1 MVKKTK
7 GQWILLGALI
17 LLALACTLP
26 LVLIVII
33 SFSSD
38 ASIAEKGYSFFPT
51 EWSLA
56 AWEYVLGYG
65 KQLLVSY
72 GVTIFVT
79 VVATVLDMV
88 VETMFAYTL
97 SRSNFRLKKYYA
109 MMVLITMLFSGGQLA
124 SYMVNVTWYHLK
136 DSLWVLILSG
146 VSAIHVIILRTYIQ
160 GTVSEALIESAKID
174 GAGEFYTFVKIVV
187 PCMKPALASV
197 AFMKAIANWDAWENA
212 YLYITSPEKTPLS
225 LLLMEI
231 ENDIQFLAQNA
242 DNLSPSEYDQL
253 VANLPTDSGRMAIL
267 LAAMGPI
274 LIAYPF
280 FQKYFVKGI
289 TIGSVKG

>member
-7 GQWILLGALI
+7 GQWILLGALS
-17 LLALACTLP
+17 LLALACILP
-26 LVLIVII
+26 LVLVVII
-33 SFSSD
+33 SLSSD

-56 AWEYVLGYG
+56 AWKYVFGYG

-72 GVTIFVT
+72 GVTIFIT
-79 VVATVLDMV
+79 VVATVLDMI

-97 SRSNFRLKKYYA
+97 SRSNFRLKNCFA
-109 MMVLITMLFSGGQLA
+109 LMLLITMLFSGGQLA
-124 SYMVNVTWYHLK
+124 SYMVNVNWYHLK
-136 DSLWVLILSG
+136 DSLLVLILSG

-160 GTVSEALIESAKID
+160 GTVPESLIESAKID
-174 GAGEFYTFVKIVV
+174 GAGEFYTFVKIVL
-187 PCMKPALASV
+187 PCMTPALASV
-197 AFMKAIANWDAWENA
+197 AFMKAIINWDAWENA
-212 YLYITSPEKTPLS
+212 YLYITSSEKTPLS

-231 ENDIQFLAQNA
+231 EQDIQFLAQNA
-242 DNLSPSEYDQL
+242 DNLSPMEYDQL

>member
-1 MVKKTK
+1 
-7 GQWILLGALI
+7 
-17 LLALACTLP
+17 
-26 LVLIVII
+26 
-33 SFSSD
+33 
-38 ASIAEKGYSFFPT
+38 
-51 EWSLA
+51 
-56 AWEYVLGYG
+56 
-65 KQLLVSY
+65 
-72 GVTIFVT
+72 
-79 VVATVLDMV
+79 
-88 VETMFAYTL
+88 
-97 SRSNFRLKKYYA
+97 

>member
-7 GQWILLGALI
+7 GQWILLGVLI
-17 LLALACTLP
+17 LLALACVLP
-26 LVLIVII
+26 LVLVVII

-56 AWEYVLGYG
+56 AWEYVFGYG
-65 KQLLVSY
+65 KQLVVSY
-72 GVTIFVT
+72 GVTIFIT
-79 VVATVLDMV
+79 VVATVLDMI

-187 PCMKPALASV
+187 PCMTPALASV

-231 ENDIQFLAQNA
+231 ENDIQFLAENA

-267 LAAMGPI
+267 LAALGPI

>member
-253 VANLPTDSGRMAIL
+253 VANLPTDSARMAIL

>member
-26 LVLIVII
+26 LVLVVII

-56 AWEYVLGYG
+56 AWQYVLGYG
-65 KQLLVSY
+65 KQLAVSY

-97 SRSNFRLKKYYA
+97 SRSNFRLRKYYA
-109 MMVLITMLFSGGQLA
+109 TMVLITMLFSGGQLA

-146 VSAIHVIILRTYIQ
+146 VSAMHVIILRTYIQ

-197 AFMKAIANWDAWENA
+197 AFMKAIGNWDAWQEA